1 MATASFTPTF
11 KPKPKDTYFIFNTKT
26 GLYSRG
32 GQAVKWGRSP
42 KTWTKGG
49 VKLHLVQHRDFY
61 QPRYAG
67 LSYNFDTD
75 FIYDMVTNEPA
86 TDVTLAGFLIKSSYD
101 DKMSDYNY
109 KTKALRGYLA
119 QQMMQEE
126 QLKKGRT
133 IKLTDDISQCSFR
146 IKTYEGYV
154 ETIEKDLKTI
164 KEYAT
169 KHNVAL

>member
-1 MATASFTPTF
+1 MALQPTF

-49 VKLHLVQHRDFY
+49 VKLHLVQHRHFY
-61 QPRYAG
+61 KPNYAG
-67 LSYNFDTD
+67 ISYNFDTD
-75 FIYDMVTNEPA
+75 FIYDMETNEPS
-86 TDVTLAGFLIKSSYD
+86 TDITLAGFLIKSTYD
-101 DKMSDYNY
+101 DLIRDYNY
-109 KTKALRGYLA
+109 KIKVLRGYVA
-119 QQMMQEE
+119 QNMMYEE

-133 IKLTDDISQCSFR
+133 EELNDKIVNCKRYVTM
-146 IKTYEGYV
+146 YEKYV
-154 ETIEKDLKTI
+154 KETNGDLETI

-169 KHNVAL
+169 KHNVTL